1 MVHSTA
7 QLGEVTTFFYACL
20 QVLPGSLNDFFF
32 FSYKPPLQR
41 NSQSQFPGAKKIQ
54 ALVSCTAITSIFLL
68 RKQNAIPPFDD
79 YRKAFSHAAKTNFLT
94 LELGYILS
102 FTIIVNKLESVT
114 NRFSLNTSIL
124 FKDLNADI
132 VCLASIDSLR
142 LRGTFC
148 CGLA

>member
-1 MVHSTA
+1 MRVDKCS
-7 QLGEVTTFFYACL
+7 
-20 QVLPGSLNDFFF
+20 PGNLNDFNLMFF
-32 FSYKPPLQR
+32 FSYKRPLPR

-54 ALVSCTAITSIFLL
+54 ALVSCTAITSVFVVFFFL

-79 YRKAFSHAAKTNFLT
+79 YRKAFFHAAKTNFLT
-94 LELGYILS
+94 LELGHILS
-102 FTIIVNKLESVT
+102 FTIIVNKLDSFT